1 MLSYLVVLLDNTST
15 SFCHYETFFDE
26 KKLIPHDS
34 LKDVLFF
41 AMKQNLN
48 VQYVFPNYSMPT
60 DYLELIESVE
70 NTKIIP
76 VESPYWNSG
85 DIVVINTVEHFN
97 NSQLFA
103 ERNVVLRISFKDFIE
118 NTLLIANALNYIKRL
133 TIVITDVAVLNED
146 ISEQYQ
152 NQLMI
157 IADKIAKLYS
167 KRRWVEV
174 NLLTDRLH
182 LYSMHNCNA
191 GVETITVAPD
201 GKFYVCPAFYNV
213 DVSEDYGIGKAKYDI
228 GDLSEGVN
236 IVNDYLYKLAHAPIC
251 KQCDSYHCRRCVWLN
266 RQMTYELNTPSHQQ
280 CVMAHIE
287 RNVSRYLLNKLHL
300 LGIFLDKNIP
310 EVRYLD
316 PICKLL

>member
-15 SFCHYETFFDE
+15 SFCHYETLYE
-26 KKLIPHDS
+26 QNKLIPYDS
-34 LKDVLFF
+34 LKAALFF

-48 VQYVFPNYSMPT
+48 VQYVFPNYSLPT
-60 DYLELIESVE
+60 EYLELIESVE

-85 DIVVINTVEHFN
+85 DIVVVNTVEHLN
-97 NSQLFA
+97 NSQLLA
-103 ERNVVLRISFKDFIE
+103 ERNVVLRIDIKDFIE
-118 NTLLIANALNYIKRL
+118 NSLLIANSLNSIKRL
-133 TIVITDVAVLNED
+133 NVVITDVAVLNED
-146 ISEQYQ
+146 ISSQYQ
-152 NQLMI
+152 NELTK
-157 IADKIAKLYS
+157 IADKIAELYA
-167 KRRWVEV
+167 KGRWIEV
-174 NLLTDRLH
+174 NLLTDRLY

-213 DVSEDYGIGKAKYDI
+213 EVSENSGIGKTKYDI

-236 IVNDYLYKLAHAPIC
+236 IVNDHLYKLTHAPIC

-280 CVMAHIE
+280 CVMTHIE

-300 LGIFLDKNIP
+300 LDIFLDKNIP